1 MPVTAG
7 SITITRRIN
16 TGDYSHK
23 EAKAEV
29 HYTVED
35 TDDPSALM
43 DAVRHQAVNQ
53 LAQALA
59 TVVTIKHTP
68 EVIIDGSEQTE
79 APINPLTKV
88 ADKIEEAAAAKRH
101 RRTKAEM
108 AAGQLDYLYRDAPTA
123 VANGADDG
131 VASIPQAQLT
141 DDPPEDW
148 GPAVAE
154 ISDKELN
161 AACNETMN
169 RIKDKP
175 AIQRIIQRFTD
186 GAVASISQAQRAK
199 FLTELQTL

>member
-1 MPVTAG
+1 MPITAG

-29 HYTVED
+29 HYTVEG
-35 TDDPSALM
+35 TDDPGILM

-108 AAGQLDYLYRDAPTA
+108 TAGQLDYLYRDAPAA

-131 VASIPQAQLT
+131 VAPIPQAQLA

-161 AACNETMN
+161 AACNETNN
-169 RIKDKP
+169 RIKNKA
-175 AIQRIIQRFTD
+175 AIQGIIQHYTD
-186 GAVASISQAQRAK
+186 GAVASIPQAQRAQ

>member
-1 MPVTAG
+1 MPITAG
-7 SITITRRIN
+7 SIVITRRIN

-29 HYTVED
+29 HYTVEG
-35 TDDPSALM
+35 TDDPGILM

-79 APINPLTKV
+79 APQ
-88 ADKIEEAAAAKRH
+88 KRH

-108 AAGQLDYLYRDAPTA
+108 AANGVENPS
-123 VANGADDG
+123 ANGADDRPGPAERLANAVASMAGDG
-131 VASIPQAQLT
+131 VAPIPQAQVA

-161 AACNETMN
+161 SACNETMN
-169 RIKDKP
+169 RIKSKA
-175 AIQRIIQRFTD
+175 AIQGIIQHFTD
-186 GAVASISQAQRAK
+186 GAVASIPQAQRAR
-199 FLTELQTL
+199 FLAELRTL

>member
-29 HYTVED
+29 HYTVEG

-68 EVIIDGSEQTE
+68 EVIIDGSKQTE
-79 APINPLTKV
+79 AEGIQTLQQGAHNISQLTSEL
-88 ADKIEEAAAAKRH
+88 AQSAEPQKRH

-108 AAGQLDYLYRDAPTA
+108 AAATP
-123 VANGADDG
+123 VFANGADDG
-131 VASIPQAQLT
+131 VAPIPQAQLT
-141 DDPPEDW
+141 DDSPEDW

-161 AACNETMN
+161 AACNETN
-169 RIKDKP
+169 DRIKNKP
-175 AIQRIIQRFTD
+175 AIQGIIQHFTD
-186 GAVASISQAQRAK
+186 GAVATIPQAQRAR
-199 FLTELQTL
+199 FLAELKTL